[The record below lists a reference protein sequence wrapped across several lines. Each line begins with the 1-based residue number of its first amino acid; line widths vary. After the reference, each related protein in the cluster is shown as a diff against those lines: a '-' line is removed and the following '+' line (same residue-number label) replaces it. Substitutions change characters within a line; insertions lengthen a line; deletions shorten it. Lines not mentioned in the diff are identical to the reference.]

1 MFFLQKNLV
10 FSTPGD
16 PLNRQKKR
24 HFFSSTLALSPR
36 SSSFYPLLLTF
47 PYLEVI
53 QDLKN
58 ATFGVNNTAEAQKLA
73 KLQQFPFFLLL
84 LLSISCQ
91 IKLLQGDTIQVFI
104 HKSIDSSSSCYLLL
118 HWYTYSYF
126 SLTQLTL
133 TNLTQ
138 PNSCSLFLY
147 FFWLVCLLGW
157 TQLNSS
163 WIWISCFLPS
173 SLQ

>member
-16 PLNRQKKR
+16 PLNRGKKSD
-24 HFFSSTLALSPR
+24 FFSSTLALSPR

-73 KLQQFPFFLLL
+73 KLHQFPFFLLL

-91 IKLLQGDTIQVFI
+91 IKLLLGDTIQVFI
-104 HKSIDSSSSCYLLL
+104 YKSIDSSRRQWQKQQQQQRVVVVVVVTCESANFVVVYCYSILL
-118 HWYTYSYF
+118 YYYEI
-126 SLTQLTL
+126 
-133 TNLTQ
+133 
-138 PNSCSLFLY
+138 C
-147 FFWLVCLLGW
+147 
-157 TQLNSS
+157 
-163 WIWISCFLPS
+163 
-173 SLQ
+173 

>member
-16 PLNRQKKR
+16 PLNRGKKSD
-24 HFFSSTLALSPR
+24 FFSSTLVRSPK
-36 SSSFYPLLLTF
+36 SDPFQLVLLTF
-47 PYLEVI
+47 TYLEVI

-91 IKLLQGDTIQVFI
+91 IKLLLGDTIQVFI
-104 HKSIDSSSSCYLLL
+104 YKSIDSSRRQWQKQQQQQRVVVVVVTCESANFVVVYCYSILL
-118 HWYTYSYF
+118 YYYKI
-126 SLTQLTL
+126 
-133 TNLTQ
+133 
-138 PNSCSLFLY
+138 C
-147 FFWLVCLLGW
+147 
-157 TQLNSS
+157 
-163 WIWISCFLPS
+163 
-173 SLQ
+173 